1 MGHDADRGPDVNI
14 NDLTLAFD
22 WTAAAEVAA
31 AHHEA
36 PRVGGPLAYAAYARL
51 VSESDHLFMLITRAR
66 PPTQVCF
73 SRCPSPYCSSDE
85 LITSITQDRVLEVTT
100 VARERDRLHPVM
112 GCEVGG
118 AYDRFRAVHDILG
131 HGHLNVGFGRE
142 GEYAAW
148 RYQERL
154 HSPLARL
161 ALATELH
168 AEHSV
173 RWTTGGLAEHK
184 AVVLDERVI
193 ERSRA
198 GRAMP
203 NTVDGSAT
211 VAVANP
217 PRRLA
222 RIAA

>member
-1 MGHDADRGPDVNI
+1 
-14 NDLTLAFD
+14 
-22 WTAAAEVAA
+22 
-31 AHHEA
+31 
-36 PRVGGPLAYAAYARL
+36 
-51 VSESDHLFMLITRAR
+51 
-66 PPTQVCF
+66 
-73 SRCPSPYCSSDE
+73 
-85 LITSITQDRVLEVTT
+85 
-100 VARERDRLHPVM
+100 M

-173 RWTTGGLAEHK
+173 RWTTGGLPEHK
-184 AVVLDERVI
+184 AAVLDGAVI
-193 ERSRA
+193 ERSRT
-198 GRAMP
+198 GRSL
-203 NTVDGSAT
+203 TDSADACPGVVVSNPLSG
-211 VAVANP
+211 VAE
-217 PRRLA
+217 LA
-222 RIAA
+222 A

>member
-1 MGHDADRGPDVNI
+1 MRDR
-14 NDLTLAFD
+14 L
-22 WTAAAEVAA
+22 
-31 AHHEA
+31 
-36 PRVGGPLAYAAYARL
+36 
-51 VSESDHLFMLITRAR
+51 
-66 PPTQVCF
+66 
-73 SRCPSPYCSSDE
+73 
-85 LITSITQDRVLEVTT
+85 LEVTA

-112 GCEVGG
+112 GCEIGG

-131 HGHLNVGFGRE
+131 HGHLGLGFGRE

-148 RYQERL
+148 RYQECL

-184 AVVLDERVI
+184 AAVLDQRVI

-198 GRAMP
+198 GRSSPHSVGCAE
-203 NTVDGSAT
+203 A
-211 VAVANP
+211 VAVADP
-217 PRRLA
+217 PRRVA

>member
-1 MGHDADRGPDVNI
+1 MNI
-14 NDLTLAFD
+14 DDLTLTFD
-22 WTAAAEVAA
+22 PIAAAEVAA
-31 AHHEA
+31 AHLEA

-51 VSESDHLFMLITRAR
+51 VSESDHLFTLITQAR
-66 PPTQVCF
+66 PPTRVCF
-73 SRCPSPYCSSDE
+73 SLCSSPYRNSNE
-85 LITSITQDRVLEVTT
+85 LITSITQDRLLEVTA

-118 AYDRFRAVHDILG
+118 AYDRFRAVHDLLG

-148 RYQERL
+148 RYQECH

-173 RWTTGGLAEHK
+173 RWTTGGLPEHK
-184 AVVLDERVI
+184 AAVLDQGVI

-198 GRAMP
+198 GRSSP
-203 NTVDGSAT
+203 KTVDGSAI
-211 VAVANP
+211 VAVADP
-217 PRRLA
+217 ARRVA

>member
-1 MGHDADRGPDVNI
+1 MHTDEWF
-14 NDLTLAFD
+14 LAFD
-22 WTAAAEVAA
+22 PMAAAAVAA
-31 AHHEA
+31 AHQEA
-36 PRVGGPLAYAAYARL
+36 PRVGGPLARAAYAQL
-51 VSESDHLFMLITRAR
+51 VSESDHLFALITQAR
-66 PPTQVCF
+66 PPTRVCF
-73 SRCPSPYCSSDE
+73 SLCTTPYCDADE
-85 LITSITQDRVLEVTT
+85 LITSITQDRVLEVAA
-100 VARERDRLHPVM
+100 VACERDRLHPVM
-112 GCEVGG
+112 DCEVGG

-173 RWTTGGLAEHK
+173 RWTTGVLPEHK
-184 AVVLDERVI
+184 AAVLDGGVI

-198 GRAMP
+198 GRSS
-203 NTVDGSAT
+203 TDSADASAGVVGNPLRR
-211 VAVANP
+211 VAQ
-217 PRRLA
+217 LA
-222 RIAA
+222 A